1 MYYNN
6 YIPNYNEGDR
16 QFFFPFLLGGLA
28 GAGLVGV
35 SRPRPVFVTSPAP
48 QPMPYA
54 PQPMPY
60 PPNPY
65 LYRPSGFYNYSTG
78 GYY

>member
-1 MYYNN
+1 MYNN
-6 YIPNYNEGDR
+6 LNNNIYNNGDR

-35 SRPRPVFVTSPAP
+35 SRPRPVYVNSPAP
-48 QPMPYA
+48 YPYQR
-54 PQPMPY
+54 PYY
-60 PPNPY
+60 PPYNPY
-65 LYRPSGFYNYSTG
+65 YRPSGYYNYSSG

>member
-1 MYYNN
+1 MYNN
-6 YIPNYNEGDR
+6 LNRNMYNDGDR

-35 SRPRPVFVTSPAP
+35 SRPRPVYVNSPT
-48 QPMPYA
+48 
-54 PQPMPY
+54 PY
-60 PPNPY
+60 PYPRPYYPPYNPY
-65 LYRPSGFYNYSTG
+65 YRPGGYYNYSSG

>member
-6 YIPNYNEGDR
+6 YGMQNPNEDR
-16 QFFFPFLLGGLA
+16 QFFVPFLLGGLA

-35 SRPRPVFVTSPAP
+35 SRPRPVYVNS
-48 QPMPYA
+48 
-54 PQPMPY
+54 
-60 PPNPY
+60 PNPY
-65 LYRPSGFYNYSTG
+65 PYPYQPYYNNPYYRPGGYYNYSSG

>member
-6 YIPNYNEGDR
+6 YGMQNPNEDR
-16 QFFFPFLLGGLA
+16 QFFVPFLLGGLA

-35 SRPRPVFVTSPAP
+35 SRPRPVYVNSPA
-48 QPMPYA
+48 QN
-54 PQPMPY
+54 PY
-60 PPNPY
+60 PYQPYYNNPY
-65 LYRPSGFYNYSTG
+65 YRPGGYYNYSSG

>member
-1 MYYNN
+1 MYNN
-6 YIPNYNEGDR
+6 IPYNNGDR

-35 SRPRPVFVTSPAP
+35 SRPRPVYVNSPT
-48 QPMPYA
+48 
-54 PQPMPY
+54 PY
-60 PPNPY
+60 PNPRPYYPPYNPY
-65 LYRPSGFYNYSTG
+65 YKPAGGYYNYSSG

>member
-6 YIPNYNEGDR
+6 YRVQNPNEDR
-16 QFFFPFLLGGLA
+16 QFFVPFLLGGLA

-35 SRPRPVFVTSPAP
+35 SRPRPVYVNSPNQYP
-48 QPMPYA
+48 YQPYQPY
-54 PQPMPY
+54 Y
-60 PPNPY
+60 NNPY
-65 LYRPSGFYNYSTG
+65 YRPSGYYNYSSG